1 MGDPGIWFDRQME
14 EIDRLEE
21 EGQIDSAE
29 TSRQRRELVRD
40 YQDEAR
46 EAAQD
51 AYDRERDRW

>member
-29 TSRQRRELVRD
+29 ASRQRRELVRD